1 MTKLKAYELRGKDRT
16 ELLSKLEELRN
27 ELNTLRIA
35 QVTGGAASKLARIGT
50 VRKDIARV
58 LTVLNQKKKSELR
71 QLLKSKNTKYYPKE
85 LRPKKTRAMRRAL
98 SVKEASKRT
107 LRQQKKEDNFPMRRF
122 ALKA

>member
-1 MTKLKAYELRGKDRT
+1 MQQLQRYYMFSWVVG
-16 ELLSKLEELRN
+16 LSILQ
-27 ELNTLRIA
+27 LRIA